1 MLSFQG
7 KFWKIPPGETPWP
20 LETTAKWGKGVENG
34 ILKAVGVV
42 PKPLQKPHPPIFQP
56 FASSENSIRWCAK
69 NGVTAIL
76 PPMHE
81 SHEKHLFEVYAS
93 ASGRQL
99 GDGMGM
105 LRDIII
111 ADTDEEA
118 RQLWVELGDL
128 CRQCLVRAVRVPP
141 RHARPQDGRGAD
153 RRGGHRQ
160 GLRAGRHASTR

>member
-1 MLSFQG
+1 MLCQIIKKCWTEEMLSFQG

-20 LETTAKWGKGVENG
+20 LETTAKWGKGVANG

-69 NGVTAIL
+69 NARDGRPAADARDT
-76 PPMHE
+76 
-81 SHEKHLFEVYAS
+81 SRSNLFEVYAS
-93 ASGRQL
+93 ASGRAL

-111 ADTDEEA
+111 AD
-118 RQLWVELGDL
+118 
-128 CRQCLVRAVRVPP
+128 
-141 RHARPQDGRGAD
+141 
-153 RRGGHRQ
+153 
-160 GLRAGRHASTR
+160 S